1 MAEVVE
7 PYLKPID
14 DQGSIMTKP
23 EKKKAVL
30 YAREVPEPGPDPERF
45 IYLLDKWDGLEKALG
60 ADADVL
66 VVAFP
71 EVLGD
76 TYTELVINLGR
87 IAESGKS
94 LGITKGSPWLLK
106 GGEIEL

>member
-1 MAEVVE
+1 LRAR
-7 PYLKPID
+7 L
-14 DQGSIMTKP
+14 
-23 EKKKAVL
+23 
-30 YAREVPEPGPDPERF
+30 AREPDPERF
-45 IYLLDKWDGLEKALG
+45 IYLLDKWNGLENALR

-87 IAESGKS
+87 IAASGKS
-94 LGITKGSPWLLK
+94 LGITKPIRVDK
-106 GGEIEL
+106 ELDNVDRW